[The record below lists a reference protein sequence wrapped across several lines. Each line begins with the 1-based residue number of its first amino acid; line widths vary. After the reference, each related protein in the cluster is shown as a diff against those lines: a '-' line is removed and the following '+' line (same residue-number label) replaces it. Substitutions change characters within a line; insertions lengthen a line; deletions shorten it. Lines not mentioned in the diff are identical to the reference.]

1 METIDGCNMAQGEMP
16 SYEIGREKRDV
27 KALIHNSLH
36 WNLSV
41 SVITK
46 PVFNTLVIESK
57 TNQKK
62 NEICHKPQEHF
73 ISVAS
78 GIQVFDGIF
87 IVFFNILH

>member
-1 METIDGCNMAQGEMP
+1 METVDGCNMAQGEMP
-16 SYEIGREKRDV
+16 SYEIGREERDV

-73 ISVAS
+73 SFCSIRYSS
-78 GIQVFDGIF
+78 I
-87 IVFFNILH
+87 